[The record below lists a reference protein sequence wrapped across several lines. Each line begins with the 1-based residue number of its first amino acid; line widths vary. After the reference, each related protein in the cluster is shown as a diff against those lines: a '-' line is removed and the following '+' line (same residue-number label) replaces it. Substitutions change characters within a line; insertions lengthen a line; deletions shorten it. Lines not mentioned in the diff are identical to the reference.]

1 MARRKLR
8 NKTGFTYIVF
18 FSGGMGS
25 WAALMRTVEQA
36 RPVDTI
42 IALFTDT
49 KAEGDTHPHRGEDPD
64 TYRFMKEVQVKL
76 ADQVT
81 FVDIADGRDIWRVFR
96 DVRYMG
102 NTRHD
107 PCSAKLKREL
117 AHAFV
122 ERFDPNTTILV
133 IGIDWQELQRIPDNV
148 EAWKPYI
155 VRFPMC
161 EKPLMTK
168 KQIIEWCRAWGVEPP
183 QLYEFGFD
191 HNNCGGF
198 CVKAGLGQFYKL
210 WLHLYERYRYHE
222 RQQEKL
228 FKILGNRYPFLRKT
242 INGKLMYL
250 SLQEYRY
257 YLELETI
264 EALPPDTTDMA
275 DTGGCGC
282 FSY

>member
-25 WAALMRTVEQA
+25 WAALMCTVEQA

-49 KAEGDTHPHRGEDPD
+49 KALGDTHPHRGEDPD
-64 TYRFMKEVQVKL
+64 TYRFMKEVQAKLSDRVKFL
-76 ADQVT
+76 
-81 FVDIADGRDIWRVFR
+81 DIADGRDIWQVFT

-102 NTRHD
+102 NTRRD

-117 AHAFV
+117 AHAIV

-168 KQIIEWCRAWGVEPP
+168 KQIIEWCRTWGVEPP

-210 WLHLYERYRYHE
+210 WLRLYERYRLTLLIWRIPVGVDALVIRRSNG
-222 RQQEKL
+222 RQAQLQRSFSRGDVVCTQAAKMFAL
-228 FKILGNRYPFLRKT
+228 LRNGGT
-242 INGKLMYL
+242 IK
-250 SLQEYRY
+250 
-257 YLELETI
+257 
-264 EALPPDTTDMA
+264 
-275 DTGGCGC
+275 
-282 FSY
+282 